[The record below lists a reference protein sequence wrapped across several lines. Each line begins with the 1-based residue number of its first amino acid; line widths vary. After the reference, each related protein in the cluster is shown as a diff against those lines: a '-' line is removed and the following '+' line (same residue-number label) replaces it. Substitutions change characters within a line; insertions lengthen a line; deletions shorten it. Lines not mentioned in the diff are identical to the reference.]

1 MQKSTKRLAI
11 GRSIYPL
18 SHDKNSP
25 SLKGFAEWRQYI
37 RDEVRKAE
45 RARTLSTGT
54 IEVYVMPVEQLEAL
68 INMESLRLQAES
80 ILEGRRA

>member
-18 SHDKNSP
+18 SHDKNNP
-25 SLKGFAEWRQYI
+25 SLEGFTEWRQYI

-45 RARTLSTGT
+45 HCRTFRSGP
-54 IEVYVMPVEQLEAL
+54 IAIVVMPVEQLDAL
-68 INMESLRLQAES
+68 LRMESLRLQAES
-80 ILEGRRA
+80 TLERRRA